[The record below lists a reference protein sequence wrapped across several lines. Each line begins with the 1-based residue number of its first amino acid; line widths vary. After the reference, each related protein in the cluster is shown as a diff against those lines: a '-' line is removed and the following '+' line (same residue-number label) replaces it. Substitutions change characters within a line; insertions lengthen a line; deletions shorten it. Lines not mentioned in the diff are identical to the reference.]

1 MHELK
6 KGTGSKRKVT
16 THVTPTK
23 VGVQSSDLLDS
34 GFRRNDGEKERLAAE
49 KSEQNRGQHAD
60 DGRELADPKNEH
72 PFDDLGLGF
81 GQVDLQNGQVGLGR
95 QGFIQTRVI
104 GFDSLLDGFGDFRR
118 LPFVESGAKDLKHL
132 EGIGV
137 GHEISLAGGF
147 IKVKET
153 KKTAVWAL
161 KIAAFAGLW
170 ALFSAVPSWAKR
182 GLSTKFAEVE
192 VKNLK
197 IGLSY
202 SLLKTVN
209 LPLRVSNTGSEPMEL
224 KVTVVAPKAGEGKP
238 GYEPIPD
245 TSWITLARSTFTV
258 FPNMDAATDVFIHI
272 PNDPKLL
279 GRRFIAYLW
288 TESQNK
294 GFLGVGL
301 KSRLLLSISSEK
313 PTAAELKKKFI
324 ETGTANL
331 NFSFAPMEVM
341 AGNVPT
347 GKTVKLSKFKADLK
361 LANPNE
367 AAYHFRLTPVGLW
380 ETSISVPSG
389 FVPAPDPKWLI
400 APKPVF
406 VAEPYSFNPLG
417 LKVRIPNKPENRG
430 KSFML
435 ILRAEILEQNA
446 PDYAYAKIFIRTKK

>member
-6 KGTGSKRKVT
+6 KGRGLMKVKVSSLRKEEAAMEIGTVPISLLLEK
-16 THVTPTK
+16 HS
-23 VGVQSSDLLDS
+23 GQSQE
-34 GFRRNDGEKERLAAE
+34 N
-49 KSEQNRGQHAD
+49 
-60 DGRELADPKNEH
+60 ADPGRGDESINGGE
-72 PFDDLGLGF
+72 LGLHLLIQMIQAILYRLKTRFQTLKQRMMLLNAAFKIGHSF
-81 GQVDLQNGQVGLGR
+81 R
-95 QGFIQTRVI
+95 QGVDRH
-104 GFDSLLDGFGDFRR
+104 R
-118 LPFVESGAKDLKHL
+118 
-132 EGIGV
+132 
-137 GHEISLAGGF
+137 ISLAGGLM
-147 IKVKET
+147 KVKEI
-153 KKTAVWAL
+153 KETAVWAL
-161 KIAAFAGLW
+161 KIAAFAGFW
-170 ALFSAVPSWAKR
+170 ALFSAAPSWATR

-202 SLLKTVN
+202 SLQKTVN

-406 VAEPYSFNPLG
+406 VAEPYSFNSLG

-446 PDYAYAKIFIRTKK
+446 PDYAYAKIFITTKK